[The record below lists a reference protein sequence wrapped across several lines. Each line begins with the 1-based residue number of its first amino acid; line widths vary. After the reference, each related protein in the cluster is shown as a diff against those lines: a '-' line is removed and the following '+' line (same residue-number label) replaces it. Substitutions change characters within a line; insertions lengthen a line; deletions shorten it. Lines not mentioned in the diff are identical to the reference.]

1 MLTIDEDVIKEK
13 VINNIKHVFD
23 PEIPANIY
31 DLGLIYKIEFEVK
44 DNYTYCYI
52 DMTLTSPACPVAE
65 SLLEQV
71 RYVTLGVEEIDEVNV
86 NLIFNPPW
94 DPSMMSEDAKEIMGA
109 SGAMI

>member
-44 DNYTYCYI
+44 
-52 DMTLTSPACPVAE
+52 E
-65 SLLEQV
+65 SYNFV
-71 RYVTLGVEEIDEVNV
+71 
-86 NLIFNPPW
+86 
-94 DPSMMSEDAKEIMGA
+94 
-109 SGAMI
+109 